1 MSRIQSEQSSCGRW
15 LSSSIF
21 AGLGFESR
29 CIVWNWQLV
38 LRPPMI
44 VVAFAL
50 QLKHLSTQEPR
61 PSGDIQDLMNGY
73 LYLMLSLALCGPPD
87 INQRNKV
94 MQRIYITSVGCLLN
108 QFIYFFIRR
117 VITQNSQGVTKVT
130 RGNGSSVTFVEY
142 WENLSVI
149 WKWIG
154 HNDNGLLL
162 KWSADS
168 ELQASHCVFVWH
180 FRHKA
185 LVQEGLQIVNEI
197 NVVAHR
203 KRPNQRSECRDRDK
217 SKNFESLLIMRLIE
231 HLQYQNH

>member
-1 MSRIQSEQSSCGRW
+1 
-15 LSSSIF
+15 
-21 AGLGFESR
+21 
-29 CIVWNWQLV
+29 
-38 LRPPMI
+38 MI

-130 RGNGSSVTFVEY
+130 RGNGSSVAFVEY
-142 WENLSVI
+142 
-149 WKWIG
+149 
-154 HNDNGLLL
+154 
-162 KWSADS
+162 
-168 ELQASHCVFVWH
+168 
-180 FRHKA
+180 
-185 LVQEGLQIVNEI
+185 
-197 NVVAHR
+197 
-203 KRPNQRSECRDRDK
+203 
-217 SKNFESLLIMRLIE
+217 
-231 HLQYQNH
+231 